1 VIEQRMV
8 ERMTKHALLVG
19 PVLVALLWLWGGVD
33 FALSGAVGIVMTLLN
48 LWLAARIIGSVAERN
63 PQMLMPTALAT
74 FALGLIMLTAIAFA
88 LRYFDAVVFPVTG
101 LVLIGSHLGLVLWE
115 AAGARETAVS
125 LDEPTKDENSLRS
138 KEPKNAGF

>member
-8 ERMTKHALLVG
+8 GSMTKRALLVG
-19 PVLVALLWLWGGVD
+19 PVLLAILWVLGGLD
-33 FALSGAVGIVMTLLN
+33 FARSGAAGIAMTLLN

-74 FALGLIMLTAIAFA
+74 FALGLILLTAIAFA
-88 LRYFDAVVFPVTG
+88 LQYFDAVVFPVTG

-115 AAGARETAVS
+115 AAGAHKTAASRREPPV
-125 LDEPTKDENSLRS
+125 DENSLRS